1 MGFRFRK
8 SVKIAPGIKLNLGKN
23 GVSASIGPKGAKVT
37 IGSNGTRK
45 TLGLPGTGLSFTET
59 TSSSVSKDSTG
70 TYYLKECPYCGR
82 KMRKRWENC
91 PKCHEILPQPS
102 TDQNNQSNFSTRKPV
117 ANTGCLLH
125 ILSLTAVL
133 YLLL

>member
-37 IGSNGTRK
+37 VGSNGIRK
-45 TLGLPGTGLSFTET
+45 TVGIPGTGMSFTKT
-59 TSSSVSKDSTG
+59 SSSSVSKDSNG
-70 TYYLKECPYCGR
+70 NSYLKECPYCGR

-91 PKCHEILPQPS
+91 PECHEILPQPTTS
-102 TDQNNQSNFSTRKPV
+102 QNNQSNFSTKKQA
-117 ANTGCLLH
+117 ANTGCLLPL
-125 ILSLTAVL
+125 ISLVAVL
-133 YLLL
+133 FLLL